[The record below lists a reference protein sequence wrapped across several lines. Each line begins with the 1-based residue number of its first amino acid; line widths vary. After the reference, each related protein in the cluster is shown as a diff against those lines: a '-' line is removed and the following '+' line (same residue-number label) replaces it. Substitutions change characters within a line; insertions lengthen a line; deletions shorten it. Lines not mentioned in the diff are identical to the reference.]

1 MIRKKRINN
10 TTFLLFITIALF
22 LVMYTAGILIYGDKG
37 FDKLQTFLNLLIN
50 NAGLIVITAGMTMV
64 MIVGGIDISVGSLTA
79 LTCMLIANAMENQ
92 GIAAIPAVII
102 ALMVGTIFGFAQ
114 GYLISFMKIQPFIVT
129 LAGMFFARGMTAV
142 ISTNMISIKNEMFLS
157 WAQAKIYL
165 PFGGYVSKKG
175 VYNAAYIFPSVPV
188 ALLVLLFVFILLK
201 YTKYGRSLYAVGGNE
216 QSALLMGIHV
226 RRTKLITYT
235 LNGFLCALG
244 GFLFCLNSCAGFV
257 EQAKG
262 FEMDAVASAVIGGT
276 HLTGGVGNVIGSLF
290 GVIIKGTI
298 ETLITTQG
306 TLSSWWTRI
315 TIAALLCIFIV
326 LQSILSSR
334 KKPK

>member
-1 MIRKKRINN
+1 
-10 TTFLLFITIALF
+10 
-22 LVMYTAGILIYGDKG
+22 
-37 FDKLQTFLNLLIN
+37 
-50 NAGLIVITAGMTMV
+50 
-64 MIVGGIDISVGSLTA
+64 
-79 LTCMLIANAMENQ
+79 
-92 GIAAIPAVII
+92 
-102 ALMVGTIFGFAQ
+102 
-114 GYLISFMKIQPFIVT
+114 
-129 LAGMFFARGMTAV
+129 
-142 ISTNMISIKNEMFLS
+142 
-157 WAQAKIYL
+157 
-165 PFGGYVSKKG
+165 
-175 VYNAAYIFPSVPV
+175 
-188 ALLVLLFVFILLK
+188 
-201 YTKYGRSLYAVGGNE
+201 
-216 QSALLMGIHV
+216 MGIHV